1 MDFDNFVLMGGSNG
15 EVMAGGYIINS
26 RLLVPSMSGGKN
38 KNKKD
43 KEEEEEKEVQYS
55 IPPGLLY
62 VDIPHRESSV
72 EIIYGNYDAL
82 PDDIYDNLYNSAT
95 FMTTDKITDDK
106 NSKNIKNNNNN
117 KKNTKKK
124 KINSSKKTRKHK

>member
-43 KEEEEEKEVQYS
+43 KEEEVCEPWCPTFRIVLCSFSGSFSFKIIPSVLVVASPVSIKEKS
-55 IPPGLLY
+55 P
-62 VDIPHRESSV
+62 
-72 EIIYGNYDAL
+72 
-82 PDDIYDNLYNSAT
+82 
-95 FMTTDKITDDK
+95 
-106 NSKNIKNNNNN
+106 
-117 KKNTKKK
+117 
-124 KINSSKKTRKHK
+124 